1 MAFPILNLFINFTSM
16 RAKAVVLLFF
26 FFVAAPSVTTTVA
39 KIKFGKG
46 EYLKLIEAYKQ
57 RTNPGRWEGLPHP
70 ATKFVIVW
78 ESKKQIE
85 TFFWKSPEG
94 AWQACN
100 ISKARKN
107 PAKGDTPP
115 GMDYFTDAISPEN
128 IEKGDTLMITATAGG
143 KFPVPE
149 VAATDGNSNLYF
161 KAGGSD
167 WIKFHVD
174 SIGRKHDV
182 ITP

>member
-1 MAFPILNLFINFTSM
+1 M
-16 RAKAVVLLFF
+16 KARTVLLFLF
-26 FFVAAPSVTTTVA
+26 LCAAAGPVTRVAA
-39 KIKFGKG
+39 KLKFGRS
-46 EYLKLIEAYKQ
+46 EYFKLVEAYKQ

-70 ATKFVIVW
+70 ATKFIIVW

-85 TFFWKSPEG
+85 SFFWKTPEG
-94 AWQACN
+94 AWQSCN

-107 PAKGDTPP
+107 ATPGDIPP
-115 GMDYFTDAISPEN
+115 GMDYLTDAVKPEQ

-143 KFPVPE
+143 KFPIPE
-149 VAATDGNSNLYF
+149 VAATDGNGNLYF